1 MSIQHIWEVKA
12 KNTPLIKKKCSHC
25 NTDRFQCSDKF
36 RLNAQKKNIDIWLIY
51 RCVKCSNTYNMTVF
65 SRIRTESISKELFS
79 KFSENN
85 TEIAWKYAFSK
96 EIMRKNN
103 VEADWENVVY
113 EILSPKLPVEDLIN
127 MNEEMILFQIHC
139 SFDFN
144 MSVSALIRTCLELS
158 SSTLNLLLESD
169 AVYYNDRP
177 FQKKYKF
184 KNDDIIK
191 INRQA
196 LIHTY
201 LTGKEDLLHNAEED
215 Q

>member
-12 KNTPLIKKKCSHC
+12 KNTPLLKKKCSHC

-79 KFSENN
+79 QFSENN
-85 TEIAWKYAFSK
+85 TQIAWKYAFSK

-103 VEADWENVVY
+103 VEADWENVAY
-113 EILSPKLPVEDLIN
+113 EILSPKLLVEDLIN
-127 MNEEMILFQIHC
+127 MNEEMVLFQIHC

-144 MSVSALIRTCLELS
+144 MSVSALIRKCLGLS
-158 SSTLNLLLESD
+158 SSKLNLLLESD
-169 AVYYNDRP
+169 AVHYNERP

-184 KNDDIIK
+184 KNDDVITIS
-191 INRQA
+191 RQA
-196 LIHTY
+196 LINIY
-201 LTGKEDLLHNAEED
+201 LIGKEDLSHNAED
-215 Q
+215 D